1 MQDQW
6 YGDKRDLVKWG
17 VLLELTRRHRLKHIL
32 QVLYH
37 RPSTWEQ
44 LEIDGEQVELP
55 AAVVKHFRDATSI
68 SSMQCSARVEVVS
81 EAFGDRN
88 AYLQIVLQR
97 IKSRAQRP
105 SIVFLDPDTG
115 LEPAGGAGLQHVL
128 DSEVGRIWDVLSAGD
143 VLGFYQHKTNRSGA
157 PWIELKK
164 LQFEQALQVR
174 KGAAKIAWAPGISN
188 DVGFFYIEK
197 KGKTRVSSQSHNTN
211 QSPQQVAACR

>member
-17 VLLELTRRHRLKHIL
+17 VLLELTRRHRFKHIL

-55 AAVVKHFRDATSI
+55 AAVVKHFRDAASVSSI
-68 SSMQCSARVEVVS
+68 QCSARVEVVS
-81 EAFGDRN
+81 ETFGDRN

-97 IKSRAQRP
+97 IQSRAQRP

-128 DSEVGRIWDVLSAGD
+128 DSEVGRIWDVLSPGD
-143 VLGFYQHKTNRSGA
+143 ILVFYQHKTNRSGT

-164 LQFEQALQVR
+164 PQFEQVR

-188 DVGFFYIEK
+188 DVAFFYIEK
-197 KGKTRVSSQSHNTN
+197 KGKTKASSQLHNTN
-211 QSPQQVAACR
+211 QSPRRVVACR